1 MRVTQVIERVAIAGI
16 LVSGMLLFGMV
27 RSAYPQSD
35 ENFNGLDT
43 CNIKGVKGT
52 ALVYSRGFKLGAW
65 TYQRFDILANDTT
78 AAGFASDSVKF
89 VWGIQTYHP
98 ILGHTNLS
106 KKYAYGPR
114 VVCDTFDLL
123 SLTLPG
129 VIQIAEDGTFTP
141 PHGAVDTTSLTTYAI
156 QSRNIAPEWDVYYRI
171 WVQGVT
177 GNKNGD
183 SVAVVFQGVRG
194 NYYPTR
200 SR

>member
-1 MRVTQVIERVAIAGI
+1 MLQKIGI
-16 LVSGMLLFGMV
+16 MAMLTGSMLLCGLI

-35 ENFNGLDT
+35 ENFNGIDT
-43 CNIKGVKGT
+43 CNIKGVTGT

-89 VWGIQTYHP
+89 VWGIQTYHAA
-98 ILGHTNLS
+98 LGHTNLS

-123 SLTLPG
+123 SLSLP
-129 VIQIAEDGTFTP
+129 VAIQIAEDGTFYP
-141 PHGAVDTTSLTTYAI
+141 PHGTVDTTSLTTYAI

-171 WVQGVT
+171 WVQGLT
-177 GNKNGD
+177 GNLAGD
-183 SVAVVFQGVRG
+183 SVAVVFQGTRG

-200 SR
+200 AR